1 MNSLQASIPIETSTP
16 HRWSPKLQFGT
27 IWVNTIQHQQ
37 FHRTSRYKWTS
48 KIVVK
53 IVFGFFYFAP
63 FFMSSFGLKIILMQ
77 ITCLFLANV
86 GQKATKYLI
95 PTPFPPRTFRPV
107 FIFPFF
113 FAIFTGCFLLCCV
126 FLHKNNH
133 SIHESIY
140 SLYLFCCPT
149 KNSLCSNL
157 FFKVYY
163 QLMNAKNTVPNSL

>member
-1 MNSLQASIPIETSTP
+1 MNSLQASIPIKTSTP

-53 IVFGFFYFAP
+53 IVFWGFFYFAP
-63 FFMSSFGLKIILMQ
+63 FFMSSLLGLKIILMQ

-107 FIFPFF
+107 FIFPSFF
-113 FAIFTGCFLLCCV
+113 VIFTGCFLLCCV

-133 SIHESIY
+133 SIHVIIY
-140 SLYLFCCPT
+140 SFYLFCCPT
-149 KNSLCSNL
+149 KT
-157 FFKVYY
+157 VYVATY
-163 QLMNAKNTVPNSL
+163 FSRSTTS

>member
-1 MNSLQASIPIETSTP
+1 MNSLQASIPIKTSTP

-53 IVFGFFYFAP
+53 IVFGVFFYFAP
-63 FFMSSFGLKIILMQ
+63 FFMSSLLGLKIILMQ

-107 FIFPFF
+107 FIFPSFF
-113 FAIFTGCFLLCCV
+113 VIFTGCFLLCCV

-133 SIHESIY
+133 SIHEIIY
-140 SLYLFCCPT
+140 SLYLFCCTT
-149 KNSLCSNL
+149 K
-157 FFKVYY
+157 
-163 QLMNAKNTVPNSL
+163 TVNVATYFSRSTTS